1 MFMKGVDVNSFEGVK
16 ALHDH
21 EEFMLY
27 RGWNWEGYKDRYRSH
42 GLTDLE
48 AVVIYESDVV
58 ELLRLRK
65 ENRDG
70 THS

>member
-1 MFMKGVDVNSFEGVK
+1 MPSFEGVK

-27 RGWNWEGYKDRYRSH
+27 RGWNWEGYKERYASR
-42 GLTDLE
+42 GLTEQE
-48 AVVIYESDVV
+48 AIVIYESDVI

-65 ENRDG
+65 EG
-70 THS
+70 QHGKTS

>member
-1 MFMKGVDVNSFEGVK
+1 MKGIEGID
-16 ALHDH
+16 ALSDH

-27 RGWNWEGYKDRYRSH
+27 RGWNWEGYKERYSSL
-42 GLTDLE
+42 GLNELE
-48 AVVIYESDVV
+48 AIVIYESDVV

-70 THS
+70 EDN

>member
-1 MFMKGVDVNSFEGVK
+1 MDSFEGVK
-16 ALHDH
+16 ALRNH

-27 RGWNWEGYKDRYRSH
+27 RGWNWEGYKERYSSL
-42 GLTDLE
+42 GLNELE
-48 AVVIYESDVV
+48 AIVIYESDVV

-70 THS
+70 EDN

>member
-1 MFMKGVDVNSFEGVK
+1 MDSFEGVK
-16 ALHDH
+16 ALRNH

-27 RGWNWEGYKDRYRSH
+27 RGWNWEGYKERYASL
-42 GLTDLE
+42 GLNELE
-48 AVVIYESDVV
+48 AIVIYESDVV

-70 THS
+70 EDN

>member
-1 MFMKGVDVNSFEGVK
+1 LKGDDVDSFEGVK

-27 RGWNWEGYKDRYRSH
+27 RGWNWEGYKDRYRSL

-48 AVVIYESDVV
+48 AVAIYESDVA

-70 THS
+70 KDSQ